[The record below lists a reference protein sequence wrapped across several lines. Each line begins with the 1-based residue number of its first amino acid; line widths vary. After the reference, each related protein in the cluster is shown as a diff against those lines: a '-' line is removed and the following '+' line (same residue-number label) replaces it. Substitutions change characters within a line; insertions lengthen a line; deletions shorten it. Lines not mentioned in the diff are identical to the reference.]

1 MPGYCDDVPVPPSP
15 LTLDVFPLPLMV
27 LDDNACI
34 LHMNHAAEELV
45 GQELTIASDTRCGAV
60 LRCARAFATPEG
72 CGLSEKCPECVL
84 RNTVTEVYRTGKM
97 SRRPARVELS
107 DGDDGRHAINILVT
121 ASALMHDGRM
131 LVLMMLEDIPEL
143 VNSAG
148 LLPVCAHC
156 GKMKSQDGMW
166 LTPERFLQAALSI
179 HVSHGL
185 CPGCRETHY
194 PEVDVPAE
202 RDA

>member
-97 SRRPARVELS
+97 SRRPASVS
-107 DGDDGRHAINILVT
+107 K
-121 ASALMHDGRM
+121 SA
-131 LVLMMLEDIPEL
+131 
-143 VNSAG
+143 
-148 LLPVCAHC
+148 
-156 GKMKSQDGMW
+156 
-166 LTPERFLQAALSI
+166 
-179 HVSHGL
+179 
-185 CPGCRETHY
+185 
-194 PEVDVPAE
+194 
-202 RDA
+202 